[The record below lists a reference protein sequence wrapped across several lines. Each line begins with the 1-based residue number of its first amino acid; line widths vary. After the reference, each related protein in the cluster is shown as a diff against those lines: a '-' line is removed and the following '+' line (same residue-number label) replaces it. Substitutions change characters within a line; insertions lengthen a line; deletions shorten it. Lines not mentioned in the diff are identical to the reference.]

1 MPVLCCLLCRDRVR
15 NRGCRRE
22 REREEPEG
30 VEDGFTEFV
39 EELIKLGVSFDSS
52 ARYRVGL

>member
-1 MPVLCCLLCRDRVR
+1 MR